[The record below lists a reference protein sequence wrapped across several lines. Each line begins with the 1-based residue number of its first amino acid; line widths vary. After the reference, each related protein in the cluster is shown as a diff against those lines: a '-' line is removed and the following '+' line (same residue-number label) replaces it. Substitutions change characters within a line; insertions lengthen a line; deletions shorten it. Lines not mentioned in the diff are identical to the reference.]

1 MNDRYQPG
9 PLPPTGETD
18 GDTFASEVNNPSAD
32 QERRSIDELTAEKI
46 TTARHTYYAAAA
58 EAVIALQNGQFLSGE
73 QVFAATST
81 QTSRAWWDL
90 VDAQITLR
98 RLTCDHALR
107 RVRSWARHYLTG
119 EAPAAR
125 PGTLFDHALAHASR
139 MAARDFLAAS
149 GQLLTQHLAT
159 EPGDE
164 ADAPAPGTPMGR
176 HPDGSAAPP
185 QAPPTASPAV
195 PSTTADVL

>member
-18 GDTFASEVNNPSAD
+18 GDTFASDVNNPSAD

-46 TTARHTYYAAAA
+46 TTARHAYYAAAA
-58 EAVIALQNGQFLSGE
+58 EAVIALQNGRFLSGE
-73 QVFAATST
+73 QVFAAAST
-81 QTSRAWWDL
+81 QTSRVWWDL

-107 RVRSWARHYLTG
+107 RVRSWARHFLTG

-149 GQLLTQHLAT
+149 GQLLTQHLAS
-159 EPGDE
+159 EPGERADVP
-164 ADAPAPGTPMGR
+164 APDAPVDHDHPGE
-176 HPDGSAAPP
+176 
-185 QAPPTASPAV
+185 PAV
-195 PSTTADVL
+195 PASVPATTAVAP